1 MRETYFLFPI
11 SSISHFSFLISPV
24 FLHNHYEAAFEAYL
38 RYNRIPYIGI
48 NERKRSLLG
57 DGETL
62 KSLDFIV
69 TVPNGLSWFVDVKG
83 RKFPGGTEHAS
94 YWKHWT
100 TRDDLVSMQRWQT
113 LFGNHY
119 SGLFVFAYWIC
130 GPRSPLPEERLFE
143 FRGELYGFVAVPWF
157 EYLSEVRLL
166 SPRWNTY
173 GMSTRKFRALA
184 RPFDELVGIPEKR

>member
-1 MRETYFLFPI
+1 M
-11 SSISHFSFLISPV
+11 

-38 RYNRIPYIGI
+38 RHHRIPFIGV
-48 NERKRSLLG
+48 NERKRNVLD

-62 KSLDFIV
+62 KNLDFIV
-69 TVPNGLSWFVDVKG
+69 SVPGKLAWFVDVKG
-83 RKFPGGTEHAS
+83 RKFPGGAKHPS

-100 TRDDLVSMQRWQT
+100 TRDDLVAMQHWQA
-113 LFGNHY
+113 LFGHHY
-119 SGLFVFAYWIC
+119 CGLFVFAYWVC
-130 GPRSPLPEERLFE
+130 GPRSPLPPERLYK

-173 GMSTRKFRALA
+173 GMSTTKFRTLA
-184 RPFDELVGIPEKR
+184 QPFDELVGILDKKER